1 MWSCLLQNALGQ
13 TRKIKELSNSTYTS
27 RFVRLNCVRHANLN
41 TKSIWVDM
49 RSKKGDF
56 FAGGVPNFI
65 LGFPP
70 KRNIL
75 KISRRYVRIYQ
86 DISLKGKWIK
96 IRLSPLNKFESS
108 PVLRKFYCQTCFDIK
123 VPLSFKFSISRT
135 HFIELEW
142 SWVDLTCAQNRLE
155 IE

>member
-65 LGFPP
+65 LGFPL

-75 KISRRYVRIYQ
+75 KISRRYIRIYQ
-86 DISLKGKWIK
+86 DISGYIYKYQCA
-96 IRLSPLNKFESS
+96 IRWRDFKRSSFLASSS
-108 PVLRKFYCQTCFDIK
+108 PGR
-123 VPLSFKFSISRT
+123 RT
-135 HFIELEW
+135 RGSKCHRHHHHYHHHNNHHHHNHHHH
-142 SWVDLTCAQNRLE
+142 STHKKK
-155 IE
+155 